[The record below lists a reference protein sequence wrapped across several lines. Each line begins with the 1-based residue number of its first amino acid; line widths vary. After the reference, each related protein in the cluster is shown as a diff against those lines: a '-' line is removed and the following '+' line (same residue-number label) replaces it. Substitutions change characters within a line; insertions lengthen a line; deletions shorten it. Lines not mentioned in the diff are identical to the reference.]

1 MDRKTHEIIFVNGKN
16 IVLPI
21 KRPRIHRSGSLRFGY
36 TVEGKNKDRMFVG
49 NIKHI
54 YCCYYATNCD
64 FVGSFKEVKK
74 HMLYCEEGEENEMY

>member
-36 TVEGKNKDRMFVG
+36 TVEGKNKDRNENG
-49 NIKHI
+49 NDK
-54 YCCYYATNCD
+54 TDTKNN
-64 FVGSFKEVKK
+64 GR
-74 HMLYCEEGEENEMY
+74 